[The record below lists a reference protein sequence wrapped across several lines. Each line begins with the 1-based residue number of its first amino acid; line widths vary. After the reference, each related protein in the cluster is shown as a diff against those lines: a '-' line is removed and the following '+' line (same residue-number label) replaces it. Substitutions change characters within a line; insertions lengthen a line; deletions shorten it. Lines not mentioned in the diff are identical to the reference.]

1 MHDLDLILMLAGAF
15 GAALVFGYITHRL
28 HLSPIVGYLLA
39 GVLIG
44 PQTPG
49 FAADQALA
57 EQLAEV
63 GVILLMFGVGLH
75 FDLKDLMAVRRVA
88 VPGAVLQSAF
98 ATGLGGAAAVWLG
111 WSWTSGLVF
120 GLCLS
125 VASTVVLVRVLS
137 DNNALHTQT
146 GHIAV
151 GWLLVED
158 IFTIIVL
165 VLLPA
170 MFGQPAD
177 TAEIGPAAA
186 ATEAAAPSIWLALG
200 LTFAKIGILGL
211 LLFTVG
217 ARVIPWLL
225 TRVAR
230 TRSRELFT
238 LSVLAIALGI
248 AVGSTIGFGVSMA
261 LGAFVAGMIVGRSDY
276 SSRAAAE
283 ALPLRDAFAVLVCVS
298 IGMLFDPRALLDSPG
313 LAVAGLAIVLVG
325 RPVAGAVITRALGY
339 PARITVPVA
348 LSRTQIGEFSFI
360 LARAGQELG
369 VLPDEAGNVII
380 AVAIGSIVLNPL
392 FYRTAP
398 AILRWA
404 SRRPAV
410 WRVLN
415 GPDARAEDD
424 EKAAP
429 ITESAHRAVVIG
441 YGPSGR
447 TLSRLLGENG
457 VRPTIVELNLE
468 NAREARRHGFR
479 AIYGDAT
486 NPLILEEAG
495 VGVSS
500 TLVLTSAGMEHSED
514 TIREARE
521 INRDIHVIARAA
533 YIRHVPALRDAG
545 ADRVFSGEAEV
556 ALAMTEAMLLR
567 LGATW
572 EQIERERARVRD
584 EIGDSID
591 TPRT

>member
-1 MHDLDLILMLAGAF
+1 MLLAGAF
-15 GAALVFGYITHRL
+15 AAALVFGYITHRL

-49 FAADQALA
+49 FAADGAMA

-75 FDLKDLMAVRRVA
+75 FDLKDLLAVRRVA

-98 ATGLGGAAAVWLG
+98 ATGLGALAAVWLG

-137 DNNALHTQT
+137 DNNALHTRT

-151 GWLLVED
+151 GWLIVED
-158 IFTIIVL
+158 IFTVIVL

-170 MFGQPAD
+170 MFGQGSITP
-177 TAEIGPAAA
+177 EIGPGAAA
-186 ATEAAAPSIWLALG
+186 SEAVAPSVWWALG
-200 LTFAKIGILGL
+200 LTVAKVAILGV
-211 LLFTVG
+211 LLFTAG

-225 TRVAR
+225 ARVSR

-238 LSVLAIALGI
+238 LCVLAIALGI
-248 AVGSTIGFGVSMA
+248 AVGSTLGFGVSMA
-261 LGAFVAGMIVGRSDY
+261 LGAFLAGMIVGRSDY

-283 ALPLRDAFAVLVCVS
+283 ALPLRDAFAVLFFVS
-298 IGMLFDPRALLDSPG
+298 IGMLFDPRAIWEAPA
-313 LAVAGLAIVLVG
+313 LAAAALAIVIWGKPLIAAIVTRAMG
-325 RPVAGAVITRALGY
+325 YPMAVTLPVAT
-339 PARITVPVA
+339 A
-348 LSRTQIGEFSFI
+348 LSQIGEFSFI
-360 LARAGQELG
+360 LARAAQELG
-369 VLPDEAGNVII
+369 VLPEEAGDVII

-392 FYRTAP
+392 FYRTGP

-404 SRRPAV
+404 ARRPAL
-410 WRVLN
+410 WRAIN
-415 GPDARAEDD
+415 GPDTRPEDD
-424 EKAAP
+424 EKAEP
-429 ITESAHRAVVIG
+429 ITERAHRAVVVG

-447 TLSRLLGENG
+447 TLARLLKENG
-457 VRPTIVELNLE
+457 VTATIVELNLE

-495 VGVSS
+495 VGLSD
-500 TLVLTSAGMEHSED
+500 TLVLTSAGMERSED

-521 INRDIHVIARAA
+521 INRRIHVMARAA
-533 YIRHVPALRDAG
+533 YIRHVPGLRDAG
-545 ADRVFSGEAEV
+545 ADNVFSGEAEV
-556 ALAMTEAMLLR
+556 ALAMTEAMLTR

-584 EIGDSID
+584 EIGETID
-591 TPRT
+591 KPQP